1 MKNFPKVITGNECL
15 PKKGGGNMK
24 RNYFSFFIGL
34 VIAGL
39 LFYSCTKV
47 TPAAEISTTNSSGPS
62 SGFKFAD
69 MKIRYFVGGDAGDA
83 FASIVYRGAL
93 DAAEMLKPYGVSV
106 EYVFSGWDADLML
119 SQLRDAIA
127 SRPDAICFVALQG
140 DEAIMPL
147 AEEAKNAGIILEW
160 VNVNLPIVREK
171 IGGGYV
177 GVKDLGA
184 QGATLGNK
192 AITDLGLKSGDRAV
206 VFGAWGQPGRF
217 FREEGTASAF
227 EDHGMIV
234 ERIIAGPE
242 TASDPLL
249 ILPVISGQI
258 QNHPETKVIVYSG
271 GQLLAAAGTFM
282 EACGKKPGEV
292 YNIGFDTNAAV
303 LDAFEKGY
311 VQITSDQQPYLH
323 GFMPI
328 MNAFLTKNFGLSDL
342 EIETGAGAI
351 DIDNYNL
358 VVELVKKGY
367 R

>member
-1 MKNFPKVITGNECL
+1 
-15 PKKGGGNMK
+15 MK
-24 RNYFSFFIGL
+24 RRNCIRIFICL
-34 VIAGL
+34 MMAGL
-39 LFYSCTKV
+39 IPGGCTKV
-47 TPAAEISTTNSSGPS
+47 TIPDAGESVTTVVSSAEGPGSGL
-62 SGFKFAD
+62 KFAD

-140 DEAIMPL
+140 DDAIMPL
-147 AEEAKNAGIILEW
+147 AEEAKKAGIIMEW
-160 VNVNLPIVREK
+160 VNVNLPMVREK
-171 IGGGYV
+171 IGGGFV
-177 GVKDLGA
+177 GVKDLSA

-192 AITDLGLKSGDRAV
+192 AIADLGLKSGDRAV
-206 VFGAWGQPGRF
+206 VFGAWGQPGRY
-217 FREEGTASAF
+217 FREEGTALAF
-227 EDHGMIV
+227 EKHGMIV
-234 ERIIAGPE
+234 ERIIAGGE
-242 TASDPLL
+242 TASDPQIL
-249 ILPVISGQI
+249 LPVISGQL
-258 QNHPETKVIVYSG
+258 QNHPETKIIVYSG
-271 GQLLAAAGTFM
+271 GQVLGAAGTYM

-351 DIDNYNL
+351 DLNNYN
-358 VVELVKKGY
+358 VVGELVRKGY